1 MFYISSKNPEQN
13 IHPLSRVIHSRT
25 TMTTYVRIVASNSQ
39 QTTPSTRD
47 NTADKHRASMTDRNN
62 SQPPRHGVIKR
73 TIGGSLARSWPPP
86 LPRRRRCCVLLPM
99 LLGLSAAAANNRCA
113 VVASDVC
120 RVWRLCVCTPRAL
133 AYVNEQ
139 PPRHGVIKLAIG
151 GSLAC
156 SWPLPRRGRCCVPLL
171 LLLGLSAAAAANN
184 AVIASA
190 VCELC
195 LLCACSR
202 TYGASSREPGERHA
216 SCDMLLSLLLQ
227 LRLLRLLRV
236 LLRTAAAAA
245 TVVCCH
251 GFLKVGLPEAAN
263 DHYEIKWVSR

>member
-86 LPRRRRCCVLLPM
+86 RRRRSCVL
-99 LLGLSAAAANNRCA
+99 
-113 VVASDVC
+113 
-120 RVWRLCVCTPRAL
+120 
-133 AYVNEQ
+133 
-139 PPRHGVIKLAIG
+139 
-151 GSLAC
+151 
-156 SWPLPRRGRCCVPLL
+156 LL

-184 AVIASA
+184 RRAVVLLLLLLCAS
-190 VCELC
+190 VETFVYSV
-195 LLCACSR
+195 CACSR
-202 TYGASSREPGERHA
+202 TYGASSRELGERHA
-216 SCDMLLSLLLQ
+216 SCDTLLSLLLQ

-236 LLRTAAAAA
+236 LIRTATAVAP
-245 TVVCCH
+245 VCCRR
-251 GFLKVGLPEAAN
+251 FF
-263 DHYEIKWVSR
+263 KWSPGSGN

>member
-1 MFYISSKNPEQN
+1 MLR
-13 IHPLSRVIHSRT
+13 LSLT
-25 TMTTYVRIVASNSQ
+25 
-39 QTTPSTRD
+39 
-47 NTADKHRASMTDRNN
+47 
-62 SQPPRHGVIKR
+62 
-73 TIGGSLARSWPPP
+73 LW
-86 LPRRRRCCVLLPM
+86 
-99 LLGLSAAAANNRCA
+99 
-113 VVASDVC
+113 
-120 RVWRLCVCTPRAL
+120 VCTPRAL

-245 TVVCCH
+245 AATAAVCCH
-251 GFLKVGLPEAAN
+251 GFLKVGRPGAGN
-263 DHYEIKWVSR
+263 NHYERK